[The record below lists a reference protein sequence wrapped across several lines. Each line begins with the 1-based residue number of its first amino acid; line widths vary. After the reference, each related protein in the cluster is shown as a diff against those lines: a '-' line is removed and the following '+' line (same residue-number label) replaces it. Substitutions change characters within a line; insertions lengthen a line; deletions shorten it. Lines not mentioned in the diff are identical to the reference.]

1 MEDKKKSG
9 FDYGAMGIVVGVII
23 VILSIVVVT
32 IMRFNDDRFSEDITW
47 VG

>member
-1 MEDKKKSG
+1 MKNEKKNG
-9 FDYGAMGIVVGVII
+9 FDYGTVGIVVGVII

-32 IMRFNDDRFSEDITW
+32 IMRLNDDRFSEDITW